1 MHAQV
6 DFEQIVEIESNEVAL
21 DIPDDGITTQAGW
34 KISPLGPPVVRRT
47 FFIDAIIFYC
57 MLTITDHALFFRY

>member
-6 DFEQIVEIESNEVAL
+6 DFEQIVEIEPNEVAL
-21 DIPDDGITTQAGW
+21 DIPYDGITTQAGW

-47 FFIDAIIFYC
+47 FFIDAIIIAC
-57 MLTITDHALFFRY
+57 